1 MLHRGVKNSPGPESA
16 TTVGACMLAN
26 TSFIPHGPLGMGGA
40 PLGNLLG
47 SVDDAT
53 AQAAVHAAWDAGI
66 RHFDTAP
73 HYGAGLSEHRMG
85 AALRHRRRADFTLS
99 TKVGRMLVPAP
110 GGVGEW
116 EDDFQHGLS
125 FTRRLDVS
133 HDGALRS
140 IEDSLNRLGLPRID
154 IAYLHDV
161 SPDWLGAEW
170 ETDFA
175 VAMQGAARAL
185 SRLRDEGV
193 ISAWGLGVN
202 AVEPCLRALR
212 ESDPD
217 MFLLAGR
224 YTLLDQDGLPEL
236 LPACEAR
243 GVHVVIGGPYNSG
256 LLAGGDTF
264 NYKRAPDALVAK
276 AAAIRAVCARHGVDL
291 RAAALQ
297 FCAAHPAV
305 AAVIPGARSAA
316 EVEQNAAFMDQPIPL
331 ELWAELKSAHLLPS
345 EAPVPEL

>member
-1 MLHRGVKNSPGPESA
+1 MSNER
-16 TTVGACMLAN
+16 
-26 TSFIPHGPLGMGGA
+26 FIPHGPLGMGGA

-47 SVDDAT
+47 AVDEGA

-85 AALRHRRRADFTLS
+85 AALRHRPRDDFTLS

-116 EDDFQHGLS
+116 EDDFQDGLS

-140 IEDSLNRLGLPRID
+140 IEDSLQRLGLPRID
-154 IAYLHDV
+154 IAYIHDV

-170 ETDFA
+170 ETHFTA
-175 VAMQGAARAL
+175 AMQGAARAL

-193 ISAWGLGVN
+193 IGAWGLGVN
-202 AVEPCLRALR
+202 MVEPCLRALR
-212 ESDPD
+212 ESDPN

-224 YTLLDQDGLPEL
+224 YTLLDHAGLPEL

-264 NYKRAPDALVAK
+264 NYKRAPDDLVAK
-276 AAAIRAVCARHGVDL
+276 ARAIGAVCARHGVDL
-291 RAAALQ
+291 KAAALQ

-316 EVEQNAAFMDQPIPL
+316 EVEQNVALMEQPIPS
-331 ELWAELKSAHLLPS
+331 ELWAELKTPGLLP
-345 EAPVPEL
+345 EAAPIPEL